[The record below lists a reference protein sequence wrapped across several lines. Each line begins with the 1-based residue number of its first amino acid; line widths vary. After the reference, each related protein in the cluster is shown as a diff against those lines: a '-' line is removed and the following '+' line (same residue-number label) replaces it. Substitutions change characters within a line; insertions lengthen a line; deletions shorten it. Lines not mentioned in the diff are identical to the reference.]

1 MLQILTPAMK
11 AGAAGFPRQSLMRFF
26 TLIHKLFIMDKRTE
40 LEKLGEFGLIDKLTA
55 NTKIHHASTIKGVGD
70 DAAVI
75 DTGDK
80 YMLITTDTLVENI
93 HFNLMYS
100 PLKHLGYK
108 AAVVNFSD
116 IYAMNGDVRQI
127 VVSIAISNRFSVE
140 AVEEIYEGINK
151 ACELYQVD
159 LVGGDTTTSQSGLV
173 ITITAIGE
181 VAKNEIVYRS
191 GGQDKELLVV
201 SGNLGAAY
209 MGLQVLERERKVFLE
224 NPGIQPVLEQV
235 DYILE
240 RQLKP
245 EARKDIVH
253 FLKTIGVQPTSM
265 IDVSDGLASELLHL
279 CKASNLGC
287 IIYDEKIPVDQE
299 TFRVAREF
307 NLDPTTCALNGGEDY
322 ELLFSIRQTD
332 YDKIKD
338 NQHMKIIGH
347 YADKN
352 SGAQII
358 GRDGSS
364 VQLQAQGWNHF
375 TSHQ

>member
-1 MLQILTPAMK
+1 
-11 AGAAGFPRQSLMRFF
+11 
-26 TLIHKLFIMDKRTE
+26 MDKRTE

-191 GGQDKELLVV
+191 GGHDKELLVV